1 MSPGNIHNSAITFMC
16 WFAMIKIRLNFS
28 PSGCELNLNQDNINH
43 CYETTTYKSTKKIPL
58 PRELAKKTQNTYSA
72 LILRTICHEAYVCD
86 DVLTN
91 SIGLIWL
98 TCEKISIKI
107 RVPGFSVHPF
117 AKTQLSLF
125 LPLSKISF
133 FEKKGAPSAEKLTL
147 KKTSRSFVYRAS
159 FSPGNG
165 GAPEASIVL
174 PHCDCNCRCCRYLL
188 HSLALRLCEFL
199 HMLG

>member
-1 MSPGNIHNSAITFMC
+1 MRQPHTNKQRRFLYPENWPKNS
-16 WFAMIKIRLNFS
+16 
-28 PSGCELNLNQDNINH
+28 
-43 CYETTTYKSTKKIPL
+43 
-58 PRELAKKTQNTYSA
+58 NTYSA
-72 LILRTICHEAYVCD
+72 LVLRTIYHEAYVCD

-91 SIGLIWL
+91 SIGLVWL
-98 TCEKISIKI
+98 TCEKISTKI

-125 LPLSKISF
+125 LPQSKISF

-147 KKTSRSFVYRAS
+147 KKTSRSFNYRAS
-159 FSPGNG
+159 FSPGND

-174 PHCDCNCRCCRYLL
+174 PHCTCNCRYCRHLL